1 MSLETTFETLR
12 RELGLLQEAVSSLH
26 VTATEDKPV
35 RGEVALV
42 SRLEDVITDLVG
54 TLEGAVVH
62 AAKGVHASQQDET
75 SSEVRIALRDS
86 HDLINRFARTFYT
99 DLATHESIAQLLQ
112 MGRERG
118 KEWRSWTGVVKTAIE
133 HCAVFLSDVQGALL
147 ECWDELTER
156 LAAKG
161 FSIRSTNIGQ
171 QITMQEDKL
180 NLVGNAT

>member
-1 MSLETTFETLR
+1 MSLETTFESLR
-12 RELGLLQEAVSSLH
+12 RELDLLQEAVSSLH

-54 TLEGAVVH
+54 TLEGALIYS
-62 AAKGVHASQQDET
+62 AKGVQASKQDHVSLELRT
-75 SSEVRIALRDS
+75 TLRDS
-86 HDLINRFARTFYT
+86 HDLINRFVRTFHT
-99 DLATHESIAQLLQ
+99 DLATHESIARLLQ

-118 KEWRSWTGVVKTAIE
+118 KEWQSWTKVVKTAIE
-133 HCAVFLSDVQGALL
+133 HCAVCLSDVQGALL
-147 ECWDELTER
+147 ECWAELTER
-156 LAAKG
+156 LVAKG

-180 NLVGNAT
+180 NLAGNAT